1 MHNSSWHLDVENL
14 EAGVPIQVQRGLT
27 AIIKQQKYMTPIQE
41 HCPSGELLA
50 AMLMLTA
57 KYLTRVMPGTTDP
70 GKMTE

>member
-1 MHNSSWHLDVENL
+1 MHNSSWHLEVQNL
-14 EAGVPIQVQRGLT
+14 KAGVQRGLT
-27 AIIKQQKYMTPIQE
+27 AIIKQQKYMAPIQE
-41 HCPSGELLA
+41 CCLSGQLLA